1 MNHYLA
7 FLMVGLG
14 GGLGAMSRHFTALMI
29 NRFWQQSFP
38 LATFSINILGS
49 FLIGILATW
58 LLPKMG
64 NDTLLKYLLITGF
77 CGGYTTFSTFSIE
90 NLQLLQEGKIFTLAL
105 YVSSS
110 IILGITFA
118 LCGLFVGRAIS

>member
-14 GGLGAMSRHFTALMI
+14 GGLGAMSRHFTALII
-29 NRFWQQSFP
+29 NRYWQQSFP

-49 FLIGILATW
+49 FLIGFFAAW
-58 LLPKMG
+58 LLPKIG
-64 NDTLLKYLLITGF
+64 QDTFLKYLLITGF

-90 NLQLLQEGKIFTLAL
+90 NLQLIQEGKFFTLFF
-105 YVSSS
+105 YMSSS
-110 IILGITFA
+110 IILGIAFA
-118 LCGLFVGRAIS
+118 MCGVFVGRTIS

>member
-49 FLIGILATW
+49 FLIGILAAW